1 MKPAGIHSVALYAR
15 VSTLDKGQDPELQLR
30 ELRAHATAQGLAVA
44 EEYVDHGVSGAKDSR
59 PALNRM
65 MAAAQSKPR
74 RFDAVLVWKL
84 DRFSRSLRHLINSL
98 AILNEYQVAFVS
110 LRDNL
115 DLSTPSG
122 RLMFQMI
129 GAFAEFEREITRE
142 RVRAG
147 LRNAVAKGKQ
157 LGRRQRPG
165 VDVARIRLL
174 RSQGKS
180 WRAIE
185 HELRIPQAT
194 CRARCAENPAAP
206 GMCS

>member
-1 MKPAGIHSVALYAR
+1 MKPNPIGSVALYAR

-30 ELRAHATAQGLAVA
+30 ELRIYASTQNLTVY
-44 EEYVDHGVSGAKDSR
+44 EEYLDHGISGAKDSR

-65 MAAAQSKPR
+65 MEDARLKK
-74 RFDAVLVWKL
+74 FDAILVWKL

-98 AILNEYQVAFVS
+98 ELLAKSQVAFIS

-115 DLSTPSG
+115 DLSTAAG

-147 LRNAVAKGKQ
+147 LVNAKAKGKT
-157 LGRRQRPG
+157 LGRKKRAG
-165 VDVARIRLL
+165 VDLELILAL
-174 RSQGKS
+174 RRGGKS
-180 WRAIE
+180 WRQIQKE
-185 HELRIPQAT
+185 TGIPQAT
-194 CRARCAENPAAP
+194 CRDRVGHHFRISPQY
-206 GMCS
+206 